1 MILNCETLVKMKK
14 NVLAGKVLDYKKR
27 FDSTL
32 STINFKLKDFKPN
45 FNKFEC
51 DLAISRLVIFN

>member
-1 MILNCETLVKMKK
+1 MKK

>member
-1 MILNCETLVKMKK
+1 MILNYETLVKMKK
-14 NVLAGKVLDYKKR
+14 GVLAGKILDYKKR

-32 STINFKLKDFKPN
+32 STINFKLKDLKPN

-51 DLAISRLVIFN
+51 DLAISRVIIFN

>member
-1 MILNCETLVKMKK
+1 MKK

-32 STINFKLKDFKPN
+32 STINFKLKDLKPN

-51 DLAISRLVIFN
+51 DLAISRVIIFN